1 MITTKSK
8 QDDYLTEFTDG
19 SYVGQCD
26 APAGKGG
33 QDAGFTPFAL
43 LEASLA
49 GCLNITLR
57 AFAKSHD
64 IDLGSATVE
73 TSVTLVP
80 GEDGTTFEYSVKL
93 PDGLSEKDT
102 KRLLA
107 ALKGCPIHGLLSKPV
122 AFALKV
128 E

>member
-19 SYVGQCD
+19 DHVGQCD
-26 APAGKGG
+26 APVGKGG
-33 QDAGFTPFAL
+33 QDAAFTPFAL

-57 AFAKSHD
+57 AFAQSHD
-64 IDLGSATVE
+64 IDLSAVE
-73 TSVTLVP
+73 TTVTLVP
-80 GEDGTTFEYSVKL
+80 GENGATFEYGVKL
-93 PDGLSEKDT
+93 PEGLSERDT
-102 KRLLA
+102 KRLIA
-107 ALKGCPIHGLLSKPV
+107 AMKGCPIHGLLSKPV
-122 AFALKV
+122 AFEFKA

>member
-19 SYVGQCD
+19 DHVGQCD
-26 APAGKGG
+26 APVGKGG
-33 QDAGFTPFAL
+33 RDAAFTPFAL

-64 IDLGSATVE
+64 IELGHVE
-73 TSVTLVP
+73 TTVTLVP
-80 GEDGTTFEYSVKL
+80 GESGTTFEYSVEL
-93 PDGLSEKDT
+93 PEGVSEKDT

-107 ALKGCPIHGLLSKPV
+107 ALKGCPIHGLLGKPV
-122 AFALKV
+122 TFELKA
-128 E
+128 

>member
-19 SYVGQCD
+19 EHVGQCD
-26 APAGKGG
+26 APVGKGG
-33 QDAGFTPFAL
+33 QDAAFTPFAL

-64 IDLGSATVE
+64 IDLGSVE
-73 TSVTLVP
+73 TTVTLVP
-80 GEDGTTFEYSVKL
+80 GETGATFEYGVKL
-93 PDGLSEKDT
+93 PEGVSERDT
-102 KRLLA
+102 KRLVA

-122 AFALKV
+122 AFEFKA

>member
-19 SYVGQCD
+19 EHVGQCD
-26 APAGKGG
+26 APVGKGG
-33 QDAGFTPFAL
+33 QDAAFTPFAL

-64 IDLGSATVE
+64 IELGPVE

-80 GEDGTTFEYSVKL
+80 GENGSTFEYSVKL
-93 PDGLSEKDT
+93 PEGVSERDS
-102 KRLLA
+102 KRLHA
-107 ALKGCPIHGLLSKPV
+107 ALKGCPIHGLLGKSVSFEFK
-122 AFALKV
+122 

>member
-8 QDDYLTEFTDG
+8 QADFLTEFTDG
-19 SYVGQCD
+19 DHVGQCD
-26 APAGKGG
+26 APTDKGG
-33 QDAGFTPFAL
+33 QGAGFSPFAL

-57 AFAKSHD
+57 VFAQSHGIELD
-64 IDLGSATVE
+64 SVE
-73 TSVTLVP
+73 TTVTIKP
-80 GEDGTTFEYSVKL
+80 GETSSTFEYSVKL

-107 ALKGCPIHGLLSKPV
+107 ALKGCPIHSLLGKPI
-122 AFALKV
+122 AFELKA

>member
-19 SYVGQCD
+19 EHVGECD
-26 APAGKGG
+26 APVGKGG
-33 QDAGFTPFAL
+33 QDAAFTPFAL
-43 LEASLA
+43 LEASLG

-57 AFAKSHD
+57 AFAKSHG
-64 IDLGSATVE
+64 IELGPVE

-80 GEDGTTFEYSVKL
+80 GEDGSTFEYSVKL
-93 PDGLSEKDT
+93 PGGLSEKDT

-122 AFALKV
+122 AFELKA
-128 E
+128 

>member
-19 SYVGQCD
+19 DHVGQCD
-26 APAGKGG
+26 APVGKGG
-33 QDAGFTPFAL
+33 QDAAFTPFAL

-80 GEDGTTFEYSVKL
+80 GENGSTFEYGVKL

-107 ALKGCPIHGLLSKPV
+107 ALKGCPIHGLLGKPIS
-122 AFALKV
+122 FELKA

>member
-1 MITTKSK
+1 MITTKSE
-8 QDDYLTEFTDG
+8 QADYLTEFTDG
-19 SYVGQCD
+19 EHVGLCD

-33 QDAGFTPFAL
+33 RDAGFTPFAL

-57 AFAKSHD
+57 VFAQSHD
-64 IDLGSATVE
+64 IKLDSVE
-73 TSVTLVP
+73 TSVTLKP
-80 GEDGTTFEYSVKL
+80 GDAGSVFEYSVEL
-93 PDGLSEKDT
+93 PEGLSDRDR

-107 ALKGCPIHGLLSKPV
+107 ALKGCPIHGLLAKPIS
-122 AFALKV
+122 FELKA